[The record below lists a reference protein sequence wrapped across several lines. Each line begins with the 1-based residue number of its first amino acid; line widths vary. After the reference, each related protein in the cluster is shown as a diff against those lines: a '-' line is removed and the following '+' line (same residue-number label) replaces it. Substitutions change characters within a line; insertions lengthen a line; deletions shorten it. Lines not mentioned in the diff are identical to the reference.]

1 MQLEKMNFAMK
12 MSHGRLSSPATTI
25 LTLGVCFETFA
36 RDLKTFYCFMIK
48 SSKKNHYSSREI
60 SWFCSIC
67 MFLLILVILLS
78 MQYFV

>member
-36 RDLKTFYCFMIK
+36 RDLKTF
-48 SSKKNHYSSREI
+48 
-60 SWFCSIC
+60 
-67 MFLLILVILLS
+67 
-78 MQYFV
+78 